1 MAGFGLRKNMVFEWR
16 GGTFRIERLQ
26 PNGEVLLESINGGA
40 LSLVQRQQLLDDFA
54 QGLISAS
61 TTGERSHKAI
71 PTYSRPLEQ
80 LSVKVQE
87 EAKRR
92 RCYLEAICAEGKPVF
107 TPEYLAPII
116 EQVAEKNGDPT
127 PPSVTSVYRWHR
139 RYTLA
144 NDSRALVPRYD
155 LRGPK
160 WARQSTRVHE
170 LLSEATAEAY
180 KTSPLATGKGIYS
193 RLLAKIETENLH
205 SLSATPFVPPSERTV
220 YRMLARADLYE
231 MTALK
236 EGKASAD
243 RRFRVG
249 KAGVKTTRILE
260 RIEIDHTPLDL
271 FLVDERTWLP
281 LGRPTL
287 TMAIESFSRMPW
299 GYNLSFGSPSAAAVI
314 GALRHGILPKTPTE
328 IAIKDLAV
336 EHRWPTYGLPETV
349 VADNGLEFHGID
361 LEGLAFDLG
370 FRLEF
375 CPKRQPR
382 FKGIIER
389 YLKTINYHFTHQ
401 LPGVS
406 FARFHQRGDYDPQKF
421 ALMTLAEFKHLFE
434 KWVVDVYAQS
444 RHKGIGTT
452 PWHRWH
458 EGLTAH
464 EPQLPPDLA
473 VLQQRIGQ
481 SASRKLR
488 RDGFELNGIR
498 YNCDILAPIL
508 RRFGEGVEIRVVFD
522 PEDLGCV
529 FVWGPEDSDPK
540 AVEALDLDYAR
551 GMTKQQN
558 SLIRQLLRE
567 EGAKVEDR
575 VALQRARNDMTK
587 AVEELMVSRKQ
598 KARQRSA
605 HLRGFSSSKPNGT
618 SSQAERKADALVRHP
633 ILAANPEIKTPSDPT
648 ELPVILTAFR
658 MSPDKR
664 GHDGNS

>member
-71 PTYSRPLEQ
+71 PTYSRPLDQ
-80 LSVKVQE
+80 LPPEVQR

-92 RCYLEAICAEGKPVF
+92 RRYLEAICAEGKPVF
-107 TPEYLAPII
+107 TPDYLVPII
-116 EQVAEKNGDPT
+116 EQVAEAISDAK
-127 PPSVTSVYRWHR
+127 PPSVITIYRWHKR
-139 RYTLA
+139 FMTA
-144 NDSRALVPRYD
+144 KDSRALVPRFD
-155 LRGPK
+155 LRGNK
-160 WARQSTRVHE
+160 RARQGSRMQE

-180 KTSPLATGKGIYS
+180 NTSPLATGKSIYS
-193 RLLAKIETENLH
+193 RLLAKIDTENQR
-205 SLSATPFVPPSERTV
+205 SLSDTPCVSPSERTV
-220 YRMLARADLYE
+220 YRMLANADLYE
-231 MTALK
+231 MTLLK

-249 KAGVKTTRILE
+249 KVGVKTTRILE

-287 TMAIESFSRMPW
+287 TMALESFSRMPW
-299 GYNLSFGSPSAAAVI
+299 GYNMSFGGPSAAAVI
-314 GALRHGILPKTPTE
+314 GALRHGILPKEPTE

-349 VADNGLEFHGID
+349 VTDNGLEFHGAD

-382 FKGIIER
+382 FKGTIER
-389 YLKTINYHFTHQ
+389 YLKTINYHFAHQ
-401 LPGVS
+401 LPGAS
-406 FARFHQRGDYDPQKF
+406 FARFHQRGDYDPQKC
-421 ALMTLAEFKHLFE
+421 ALMTLGEFKHLFE
-434 KWVVDVYAQS
+434 KWVVDVYAQTV
-444 RHKGIGTT
+444 HKSIGTT
-452 PWHRWH
+452 PWQRWH
-458 EGLTAH
+458 EGLAAH
-464 EPQLPPDLA
+464 EPHLPADLS

-498 YNCDILAPIL
+498 YNGDVLAPIL
-508 RRFGEGVEIRVVFD
+508 RKFGEGVEIRVVYD
-522 PEDLGCV
+522 PEDLGSV
-529 FVWGPEDSDPK
+529 HVWGPDDTEPK
-540 AVEALDLDYAR
+540 AVQALELGYAR

-558 SLIRQLLRE
+558 GLIRQLLRE

-575 VALQRARNDMTK
+575 VALQRARNDMAK

-605 HLRGFSSSKPNGT
+605 HLRGFSSSKPSGSPPQPQRVPNAPVRRPVP
-618 SSQAERKADALVRHP
+618 SIKPADKA
-633 ILAANPEIKTPSDPT
+633 PSVPPD
-648 ELPVILTAFR
+648 LPRILTAFQ
-658 MSPDKR
+658 MGSSKR
-664 GHDGNS
+664 GGDGNS

>member
-16 GGTFRIERLQ
+16 GGTSRIDRLQ
-26 PNGEVLLESINGGA
+26 PNGEVLLESVNGGS
-40 LSLVQRQQLLDDFA
+40 LFLVQRQQLLDDYA

-61 TTGERSHKAI
+61 TTVEPSHKAT
-71 PTYSRPLEQ
+71 PTYSRPLDQ
-80 LSVKVQE
+80 LPAAVQK

-92 RCYLEAICAEGKPVF
+92 RRYLEAICAEGKPVF
-107 TPEYLAPII
+107 TPDYLVPII
-116 EQVAEKNGDPT
+116 EQVAEAISDAK
-127 PPSVTSVYRWHR
+127 PPSVITIYRWYKR
-139 RYTLA
+139 FTGA
-144 NDSRALVPRYD
+144 NDSRALVPRFD
-155 LRGPK
+155 LRGLK
-160 WARQSTRVHE
+160 GARQGTRVHE

-180 KTSPLATGKGIYS
+180 NTSPLATGKSIYS
-193 RLLAKIETENLH
+193 RLLAKIETENRR
-205 SLSATPFVPPSERTV
+205 SLSDTPCVPPSERTV
-220 YRMLARADLYE
+220 YRMLANADLYE
-231 MTALK
+231 MTVLK

-249 KAGVKTTRILE
+249 KAGVKPTRILE

-299 GYNLSFGSPSAAAVI
+299 GYYLSFGSPSAAAVI
-314 GALRHGILPKTPTE
+314 GALRHGILPKEPTE

-336 EHRWPTYGLPETV
+336 ENRWPTYGLPETV
-349 VADNGLEFHGID
+349 VTDNGLEFHGMD
-361 LEGLAFDLG
+361 LEGLAVDLG
-370 FRLEF
+370 FRIEF
-375 CPKRQPR
+375 CPKHQPR
-382 FKGIIER
+382 FKGTIER
-389 YLKTINYHFTHQ
+389 YLKTFNYHFAHQ

-406 FARFHQRGDYDPQKF
+406 FARFHQRGDYDPQKR

-434 KWVVDVYAQS
+434 KWVLDDYAQTI
-444 RHKGIGTT
+444 HKGIGTT
-452 PWHRWH
+452 PWQRWH
-458 EGLTAH
+458 EGLAAH
-464 EPQLPPDLA
+464 EPHLPADLS

-498 YNCDILAPIL
+498 YNGDVLAPIL
-508 RRFGEGVEIRVVFD
+508 RRFGEGVNIRVVFD
-522 PEDLGCV
+522 PEDLGSV
-529 FVWGPEDSDPK
+529 FVWGPDDAEPK
-540 AVEALDLDYAR
+540 AVQALELGYAR

-587 AVEELMVSRKQ
+587 AVDELMVSRKQ

-618 SSQAERKADALVRHP
+618 PTQAERVSDSPVRHP
-633 ILAANPEIKTPSDPT
+633 GPNIKPAGKTPSVSP
-648 ELPVILTAFR
+648 ELPRILTAFQ
-658 MSPDKR
+658 MGPGKR
-664 GHDGNS
+664 GRDGNS